1 MANAM
6 ESRPALLDHRE
17 KFAFMAPPGRT
28 DESKRRAP
36 DALLDTHMNDDAIDA
51 AGLFD
56 RKRLRAFMND
66 YKRDT
71 NDVSLVRKDAL
82 VNHLL
87 CLHILNRQYVQQKH
101 RPEPVT
107 V

>member
-1 MANAM
+1 LGQTDFLGRADV
-6 ESRPALLDHRE
+6 ESDAILELAAQLALN
-17 KFAFMAPPGRT
+17 
-28 DESKRRAP
+28 
-36 DALLDTHMNDDAIDA
+36 ALLDTHMNDDAIDA

-56 RKRLRAFMND
+56 RKRLQAFMND

-87 CLHILNRQYVQQKH
+87 CLHILNQQYVQQEH
-101 RPEPVT
+101 RPEPVA